1 MPTVIETADRF
12 RNQLRSKE
20 TAATND
26 LSTAYRGVTNR
37 LEDKLTVL
45 QSKIEVLEKQGNRN
59 S

>member
-12 RNQLRSKE
+12 RSQLRNKE

-26 LSTAYRGVTNR
+26 LLTAYRGVTNR

-45 QSKIEVLEKQGNRN
+45 Q
-59 S
+59 